1 MSKILVEN
9 ATQAIWA
16 VHSDSDTLTAAE
28 LQTVATNSS
37 GVELAIYA
45 IPSSDS
51 TTYNSVTLPDGFE
64 RKKYLYNGSAFVSNS
79 NWVEPN
85 TLSNAPPCGILGEDL
100 DTSETGI
107 TCKVE
112 SGIFNGVSEFHEAVL
127 FGAISED
134 LDASETEI
142 DVANSSALKINY
154 SYKIDNEEIY
164 VTAINSNT
172 LTVTRGYNSTTAATH
187 SNGANLK
194 NTGTNNIYK
203 VEALIQIHGSSE
215 IMRVTSKDSSA
226 NTITVVRGVEST
238 TATTHSNGKTI
249 YHRK

>member
-9 ATQAIWA
+9 ATQKIWA

-51 TTYNSVTLPDGFE
+51 TIYNSVTLPDGFE
-64 RKKYLYNGSAFVSNS
+64 KKKYLYNGSAFVSNS
-79 NWVEPN
+79 KWVELN
-85 TLSNAPPCGILGEDL
+85 TLPNGAPCGILGEDL
-100 DTSETGI
+100 DASETEI
-107 TCKVE
+107 TCAV
-112 SGIFNGVSEFHEAVL
+112 SSIFNGVVKFHETIL
-127 FGAISED
+127 YGAISED

-142 DVANSSALKINY
+142 DVANASELKINY

-194 NTGTNNIYK
+194 NIVTNSIYK
-203 VEALIQIHGSSE
+203 YDALIQIEGSSE

-238 TATTHSNGKTI
+238 TAATHSNGKTI
-249 YHRK
+249 YYRK

>member
-9 ATQAIWA
+9 ATQKIWA

-51 TTYNSVTLPDGFE
+51 TIYNSVTLPGDYG
-64 RKKYLYNGSAFVSNS
+64 KGKYLYNGSAFVSNS
-79 NWVEPN
+79 KWVEPN
-85 TLSNAPPCGILGEDL
+85 TLPNGAPCGILGEDL
-100 DTSETGI
+100 DASETEI
-107 TCKVE
+107 TCAV
-112 SGIFNGVSEFHEAVL
+112 SSIFNGVIKFHETIL
-127 FGAISED
+127 YGAISED

-142 DVANSSALKINY
+142 DVSDSSALVINRA
-154 SYKIDNEEIY
+154 YKIDNEEIY

-194 NTGTNNIYK
+194 NIVTNSIYK
-203 VEALIQIHGSSE
+203 YDALIQIEGSSE

-238 TATTHSNGKTI
+238 TAATHSNGKTI
-249 YHRK
+249 YYRK

>member
-1 MSKILVEN
+1 MSKILVAN
-9 ATQAIWA
+9 DTQRIWA

-51 TTYNSVTLPDGFE
+51 TIYNSVTLPGDYEKG
-64 RKKYLYNGSAFVSNS
+64 KYLYNGSAFVSNS
-79 NWVEPN
+79 KWVDPD
-85 TLSNAPPCGILGEDL
+85 TVPKGQPCGML
-100 DTSETGI
+100 
-107 TCKVE
+107 
-112 SGIFNGVSEFHEAVL
+112 N
-127 FGAISED
+127 ED

-142 DVANSSALKINY
+142 TCKVITGIFNGVAEINKSILFGSISEDLDTSETEIDVSDSSALAINRA
-154 SYKIDNEEIY
+154 YKIDNEEIY

-194 NTGTNNIYK
+194 NIVTNSIYK
-203 VEALIQIHGSSE
+203 YDALIQIEGSSE

-238 TATTHSNGKTI
+238 TAATHSNGKTI
-249 YHRK
+249 YYRK

>member
-51 TTYNSVTLPDGFE
+51 TIYNSVTLPDGFE
-64 RKKYLYNGSAFVSNS
+64 KKKYLYNGSAFVSNS

-85 TLSNAPPCGILGEDL
+85 TLSNGPPCGILGEDL
-100 DTSETGI
+100 DASETEI
-107 TCKVE
+107 TCTV
-112 SGIFNGVSEFHEAVL
+112 SSVFNGVAEFHEAVL
-127 FGAISED
+127 YGAISED

-142 DVANSSALKINY
+142 DVANASELTINY
-154 SYKIDNEEIY
+154 AYKIDNEEIY

-194 NTGTNNIYK
+194 NIGTNSIYK

-215 IMRVTSKDSSA
+215 IMRVTSKNSSA

-238 TATTHSNGKTI
+238 TAATHSNGTTI
-249 YHRK
+249 YYRT